1 RTGRPGGHFRFR
13 PTRGGSFRYPPGAAG
28 RRTGLPSAARSRVP
42 QSAPAA
48 PHRSGQADPVES
60 QHSAPFGTARQYR
73 RARVFVLRGFGRPGR
88 NRAIRVGRRGGA
100 RSHLRAALPVR
111 SGDALSVLVP
121 VLEDVLGWNSSRIR
135 SFFAANG
142 FELREWEKVRT
153 DTITLSAMESDTVG
167 QSAPV

>member
-1 RTGRPGGHFRFR
+1 M
-13 PTRGGSFRYPPGAAG
+13 
-28 RRTGLPSAARSRVP
+28 
-42 QSAPAA
+42 
-48 PHRSGQADPVES
+48 VEE
-60 QHSAPFGTARQYR
+60 
-73 RARVFVLRGFGRPGR
+73 
-88 NRAIRVGRRGGA
+88 
-100 RSHLRAALPVR
+100 LRADLGIGQDHIVYVGDGSSDLHVMLHVNHIGGLTIAVSENRYIREVARR
-111 SGDALSVLVP
+111 SIVSDDALSVLVP